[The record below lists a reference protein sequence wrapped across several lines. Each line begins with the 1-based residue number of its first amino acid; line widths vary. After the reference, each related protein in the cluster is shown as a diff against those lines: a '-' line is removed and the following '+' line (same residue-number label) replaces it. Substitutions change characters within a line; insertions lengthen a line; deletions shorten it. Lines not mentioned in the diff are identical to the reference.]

1 MMLTRAGNAVLNLE
15 VNDVTDKGRSF
26 QGRMQAS
33 RPLQKRLQG
42 PRRLIMCLH
51 AQYLRADKNQFDG
64 DSLDVMSLECTLF
77 ESRLGGCRLDVR

>member
-1 MMLTRAGNAVLNLE
+1 MLTRAGNAVLNLE

-51 AQYLRADKNQFDG
+51 AQYLRADKI
-64 DSLDVMSLECTLF
+64 SLMVTAWT
-77 ESRLGGCRLDVR
+77 